1 MLGLDSLIGDL
12 ILTHTHTPTGFLRP
26 TATDLTFS
34 PTLNFHTELS
44 VSVPQVISEQTEGR
58 EEPCH

>member
-1 MLGLDSLIGDL
+1 MAGLDSLIGGL
-12 ILTHTHTPTGFLRP
+12 ILTHTPTGFLRP
-26 TATDLTFS
+26 TATDLTF
-34 PTLNFHTELS
+34 PPPLNFHTELS